1 MRSHYSL
8 HRPTLHHHLTSEQL
22 GRLSQ
27 YRLKWETLAR
37 STARIDPALVTQTIN
52 RLYHYLGH
60 NPPEIRFCDSP
71 ADIRHQQAECIQEKL
86 DLFGIVPRFEQV
98 LGAPLRGN
106 IEALR
111 DRLDQQL
118 NDQLSW
124 TIQMDLEEELR
135 YFLRYPAY
143 TWQLMEHLS
152 QVDPGLH
159 QTLQGAIAPETWIES
174 LSCHDFC
181 IEVLGCEYAYH
192 PWQLLTAI
200 VYHCGWFLPFEQ
212 VCFVCDR
219 PRDLQLNG
227 EGQLHG
233 EGEAAVRFADGFS
246 VYAHRDVRLPEHY
259 GGVHPHQWRS
269 QWILEE
275 PSPMIQR
282 ALIQGIG
289 YGRLCQ
295 ELSQELSLQVID
307 RWREC
312 CLLRLDSASG
322 EALVLLK
329 MVCAKTRMSYVVRV
343 PPRFRTARLAARWAN
358 WGEDPMTFA
367 IA

>member
-1 MRSHYSL
+1 MRSHFSL
-8 HRPTLHHHLTSEQL
+8 HLPVRYHHLSPEQL
-22 GRLSQ
+22 TLLPQ
-27 YRLKWETLAR
+27 YRLQWESLAR
-37 STARIDPALVTQTIN
+37 STAPLNRVLATQTIN
-52 RLYHYLGH
+52 RLYQYLGH
-60 NPPEIRFCDSP
+60 TPPEIRFCDSP
-71 ADIRHQQAECIQEKL
+71 AEIRHQQAQCIQEKL
-86 DLFGIVPRFEQV
+86 DLFGLVPRLDQV
-98 LGAPLRGN
+98 VGAPLHDK
-106 IEALR
+106 IVELR

-152 QVDPGLH
+152 QVDPSLH
-159 QTLQGAIAPETWIES
+159 QDLQGAIAPETWIES

-181 IEVLGCEYAYH
+181 IEVLGCH
-192 PWQLLTAI
+192 PPHHTWPLLKALAQQ
-200 VYHCGWFLPFEQ
+200 CGWFLPYEQ

-219 PRDLQLNG
+219 PRHLRLNHD
-227 EGQLHG
+227 GQLHA
-233 EGEAAVRFADGFS
+233 EGEPAVRFADGLT
-246 VYAHRDVRLPEHY
+246 VYAHQDVRLPEHY
-259 GGVHPHQWRS
+259 GKVHPHQWRS
-269 QWILEE
+269 QWIREE
-275 PSPMIQR
+275 PNPTIQR

-295 ELSQELSLQVID
+295 ELSLQVLD

-329 MVCAKTRMSYVVRV
+329 MVCANTRMSYVVRV
-343 PPRFRTARLAARWAN
+343 PPRFQSARLAALWAN
-358 WGEDPMTFA
+358 WGEEPVTFA